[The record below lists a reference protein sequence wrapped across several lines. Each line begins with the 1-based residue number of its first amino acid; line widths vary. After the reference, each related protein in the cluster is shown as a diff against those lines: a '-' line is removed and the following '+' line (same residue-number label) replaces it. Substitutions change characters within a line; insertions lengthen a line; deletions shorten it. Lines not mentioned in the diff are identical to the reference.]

1 MGVEGFITKAG
12 EQQHNSDNLVT
23 GGVGR
28 EKKKRKKE
36 GKRSAKR
43 RSVDFSLSLSLSHT
57 HSRGE
62 HRSERSVLE
71 GEEKEA
77 IVVGDDLKGLK
88 RGQVSILATW

>member
-43 RSVDFSLSLSLSHT
+43 RSVGFSLSLSLSYT
-57 HSRGE
+57 LACRRARDRFSK
-62 HRSERSVLE
+62 